1 MKNTKRAAETQQP
14 LSETDHCSHHFG
26 YMSQR
31 SKGEEIP
38 NECMT
43 CTKLV
48 KCILLTTENLEVSE
62 QAEKPHIPPLKD
74 DLALRETEREVCIG
88 RKTKESSQ
96 SSLEENVKKEVRK
109 KQDPEVKPKLIS
121 NELERNQLEVED
133 LGMLYASWSG
143 TVRID
148 ELTLLGWG
156 GKIKEVEIETVTG
169 KKMRCKVE
177 PIVDSEKR
185 IVQVPDK
192 VQIYLGI
199 QNGELVTVRP
209 ITKK

>member
-48 KCILLTTENLEVSE
+48 KCILLTTENPEVSE
-62 QAEKPHIPPLKD
+62 HAEKPHAAPPKG
-74 DLALRETEREVCIG
+74 DLALPEIEREVCVG

-96 SSLEENVKKEVRK
+96 RSLEENVKKEVRE
-109 KQDPEVKPKLIS
+109 KQEPYVKPKLMS
-121 NELERNQLEVED
+121 NELGRNELRVED

-156 GKIKEVEIETVTG
+156 GKIKEVEIESVKG
-169 KKMRCKVE
+169 KKKRCKVK
-177 PIVDSEKR
+177 PIMDSEKR